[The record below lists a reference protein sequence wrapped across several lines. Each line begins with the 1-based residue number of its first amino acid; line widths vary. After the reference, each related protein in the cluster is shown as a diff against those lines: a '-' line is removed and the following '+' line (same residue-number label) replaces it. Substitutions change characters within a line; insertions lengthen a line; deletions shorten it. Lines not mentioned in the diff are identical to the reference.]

1 MHFSRMKGRSVV
13 RSATDTILKRAQLAL
28 LLCGLLGLASKLLV
42 SGGTLASRNATGAN
56 PDEPSRGQTLRKA
69 PSGMVWIP
77 GGTFLMGTNDKESFP
92 NERPA
97 HFVQVQGFWIDEHD
111 VTNAEFSKFIE
122 ATGYVTTAERKIDWE
137 DLKKE
142 LPPGT
147 PKPDDS
153 DLAPGALV
161 FTPTSEPVP
170 LNDVSVWWRWVH
182 GANWRHPEG
191 PASSIQGRENHPVV
205 QVSWYDAVAY
215 AQWAGKR
222 LPTEAEWEFAARGGL
237 ESKRYVWGDDFQ
249 PGGKHMANTWQGLFP
264 VQDSG
269 EDGFVGTSPVGS
281 FPANG
286 YGLYDMAGNVWQ
298 WCSDWYR
305 VDSHVEAASKNI
317 CRDPGGPAES
327 YDPADPYAPKRVVKG
342 GSFLCNPSYCESY
355 RPSARRGTPPDT
367 GSSHTGFRCVI
378 SGDNA
383 QVARVVGSEPS
394 LTK

>member
-1 MHFSRMKGRSVV
+1 
-13 RSATDTILKRAQLAL
+13 
-28 LLCGLLGLASKLLV
+28 
-42 SGGTLASRNATGAN
+42 
-56 PDEPSRGQTLRKA
+56 
-69 PSGMVWIP
+69 
-77 GGTFLMGTNDKESFP
+77 
-92 NERPA
+92 
-97 HFVQVQGFWIDEHD
+97 
-111 VTNAEFSKFIE
+111 
-122 ATGYVTTAERKIDWE
+122 
-137 DLKKE
+137 
-142 LPPGT
+142 
-147 PKPDDS
+147 
-153 DLAPGALV
+153 
-161 FTPTSEPVP
+161 
-170 LNDVSVWWRWVH
+170 VH

-191 PASSIQGRENHPVV
+191 PASSIQGREHHPVV
-205 QVSWYDAVAY
+205 QVSWHDAVAY

-237 ESKRYVWGDDFQ
+237 ESKRYAWGDDFQ
-249 PGGKHMANTWQGLFP
+249 PGGKYMANTWQGLFP
-264 VQDSG
+264 VQNSG

-286 YGLYDMAGNVWQ
+286 YGLYDTAGNVWQ

-305 VDSHVEAASKNI
+305 VDSHIEAASKNI

-378 SGDNA
+378 SGENA
-383 QVARVVGSEPS
+383 QVTRLVGDEPS